1 MRCGCVRLC
10 GDVEEEVKR
19 WSGGEKSGG
28 AWAHGWH
35 LGRVLKVGISGP
47 AQRRQ
52 KCLPIDAAGERE
64 RENSRDVARRVEA
77 NIRKYV
83 YTSGEGLIVFARYEY
98 REGVRNA
105 RERERGFR
113 CFPHVPRLP
122 QPCCV
127 ISTPKARDARLSPK
141 QTCHRDHGKTWPGT
155 HLPLKTKVDRPVQS
169 IDPGKR
175 AR

>member
-1 MRCGCVRLC
+1 MC

-64 RENSRDVARRVEA
+64 GKTHAMWP
-77 NIRKYV
+77 
-83 YTSGEGLIVFARYEY
+83 EGLRQIRTPQERVWVVFGCLRDMNAV
-98 REGVRNA
+98 RE
-105 RERERGFR
+105 
-113 CFPHVPRLP
+113 
-122 QPCCV
+122 
-127 ISTPKARDARLSPK
+127 
-141 QTCHRDHGKTWPGT
+141 
-155 HLPLKTKVDRPVQS
+155 
-169 IDPGKR
+169 
-175 AR
+175 